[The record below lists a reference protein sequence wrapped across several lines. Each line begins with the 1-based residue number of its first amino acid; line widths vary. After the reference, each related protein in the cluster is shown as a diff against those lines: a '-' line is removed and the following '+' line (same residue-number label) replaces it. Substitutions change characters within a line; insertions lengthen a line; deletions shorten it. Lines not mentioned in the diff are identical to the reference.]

1 MSSIKSTLI
10 CLILTILLLTTL
22 SPAQE
27 KPKSLVLQEMSWL
40 DVQEYL
46 KSSDMIIIPL
56 GSTEQHGKHLPL
68 GTDYFQAL
76 GMSKMISEKTDVVVA
91 QVIMVGYSVYHSG
104 FPGSLSLKPE
114 TAEQVLFET
123 AEMLVG
129 YGFKRIMFFNYHGG
143 NKVFQDK
150 VIHRIN
156 HNTEATAIAIGNG
169 SPFQTPLPGGE
180 FFDNHAGKSETSNM
194 LYIRGDLVRM
204 DRAEKPVITFTP
216 EMEQLRELS
225 EKYPDLKN
233 VWNSLFGVPAE
244 TNKGGASHQISSNGV
259 WSFADPKDATKELG
273 KKTCD
278 HMVNLAVNFI
288 NAWKKVNKEPTTSEP
303 STLDADIIKK
313 ESDKH

>member
-10 CLILTILLLTTL
+10 CLTLTTLLLTTL

-27 KPKSLVLQEMSWL
+27 KPKSLVLQEMSWF

-46 KSSDMIIIPL
+46 KTSDMIIIPL

-68 GTDYFQAL
+68 GTDYYQAF

-156 HNTEATAIAIGNG
+156 HNTEATAIAIGHG
-169 SPFQTPLPGGE
+169 SPIQTPLPGGE

-194 LYIRGDLVRM
+194 LYIKPELVRM

-216 EMEQLRELS
+216 EMEQLRQLS
-225 EKYPDLKN
+225 ETYPDLKN
-233 VWNSLFGVPAE
+233 VWNSLFGTPVEAG
-244 TNKGGASHQISSNGV
+244 KGGASHQISSNGV

-273 KKTCD
+273 QKTCD
-278 HMVNLAVNFI
+278 HMVDLAVNFI
-288 NAWKKVNKEPTTSEP
+288 NAWKKVDTETDPPK
-303 STLDADIIKK
+303 DK
-313 ESDKH
+313 ESENTEKKIIEL